1 MSAIFKHS
9 RDEHGDPVLTITV
22 TGWHDIFR
30 LQWNLLHA
38 QCEFSAAARKSCQ
51 WMRRSLGAARYD
63 TFDQSMTGGKT
74 IAYSIRPR
82 RRYDR

>member
-1 MSAIFKHS
+1 MSAHFKHS
-9 RDEHGDPVLTITV
+9 RSRDGEPVLTITV

-38 QCEFSAAARKSCQ
+38 QMEFSAAARKSFQ
-51 WMRRSLGAARYD
+51 WMRRSLGAAKYD
-63 TFDQSMTGGKT
+63 AFDKSMTGGKT

-82 RRYDR
+82 RRDW

>member
-1 MSAIFKHS
+1 MSADFKHS
-9 RDEHGDPVLTITV
+9 RNQHGDPVLTITV

-38 QCEFSAAARKSCQ
+38 QVEFSAAARKSFQ
-51 WMRRSLGAARYD
+51 WMRRSLGAKRYD

-74 IAYSIRPR
+74 IAYSIRPKAER
-82 RRYDR
+82 